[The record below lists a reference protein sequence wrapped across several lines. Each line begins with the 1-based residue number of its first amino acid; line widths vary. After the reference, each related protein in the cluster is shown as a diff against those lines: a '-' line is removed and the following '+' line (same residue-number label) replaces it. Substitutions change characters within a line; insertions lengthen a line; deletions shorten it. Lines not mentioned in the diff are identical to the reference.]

1 MLTLETFKQ
10 DWDKQFPDVKLHT
23 NHFLLAVSG
32 GVDSIVLAHIM
43 KTLNVE
49 CTIAHVNFQL
59 RGAESERDE
68 QFVRDFAICH
78 QIPIQVNKVDTNK
91 YASAY
96 KLGIQEAA
104 REIRYAWFGALIEQ
118 LSSPHK
124 QVILLTAHHAN
135 DQVETILMHLFR
147 GTGIHGLTGIPMR
160 RNDVLNIARP
170 LLNFSKE
177 EIASYAKT
185 NALSYVEDSSNQKD
199 DYSRNFIRNTLMPQ
213 VQKIYNNANDNIIA
227 TAQRLKEA
235 EEIVN
240 KTVDAYWQK
249 GLVKRKGILSIAIK
263 YWNKVKDN
271 KTYTWGLIKL
281 YGFKPQ
287 QLDEV
292 IKILDANQGA
302 YITSSTHQFTKWVDQ
317 IQITLL
323 ADSTQHLVIDKTVLE
338 AKALNEKYITTQYG
352 KLSFEIIESMD
363 MANISKAP
371 NIVYLDANK
380 IEWPLLLRTWAS
392 TDYFYPFGL
401 GKKKKLNHF
410 LSDLKLSPG
419 LKKQVAVLTAANR
432 ILWVIGKRM
441 DDRFKLTSNTTI
453 CLKINWEELA

>member
-1 MLTLETFKQ
+1 
-10 DWDKQFPDVKLHT
+10 
-23 NHFLLAVSG
+23 
-32 GVDSIVLAHIM
+32 
-43 KTLNVE
+43 
-49 CTIAHVNFQL
+49 
-59 RGAESERDE
+59 
-68 QFVRDFAICH
+68 
-78 QIPIQVNKVDTNK
+78 
-91 YASAY
+91 
-96 KLGIQEAA
+96 
-104 REIRYAWFGALIEQ
+104 
-118 LSSPHK
+118 
-124 QVILLTAHHAN
+124 
-135 DQVETILMHLFR
+135 
-147 GTGIHGLTGIPMR
+147 MR

-199 DYSRNFIRNTLMPQ
+199 DYSRNFIRNTLMPH

-338 AKALNEKYITTQYG
+338 AKALNDKYITTQHG

-363 MANISKAP
+363 MAKILKTP